1 MALVVGADRGENERG
16 RLGRRVAAIENDEAR
31 AAIDECGIKLRAAG
45 AVLAAEEIVRTGG
58 RNRLQEIGDRGEA
71 RGRGGRR
78 RALFVERAVPE
89 KGELGAVEGEVVDL
103 AVVELVG
110 ADHLG
115 RREKATTACAEPAIR
130 GERGMLGE
138 PSGDR
143 RGRDGMPVA
152 R

>member
-1 MALVVGADRGENERG
+1 MSAAVSVAVFCRSITTSRALS
-16 RLGRRVAAIENDEAR
+16 LI
-31 AAIDECGIKLRAAG
+31 ECGTGRCTELGAAS

-58 RNRLQEIGDRGEA
+58 RNRLQEICERGEA

-89 KGELGAVEGEVVDL
+89 KGELGAMEGEVVDL
-103 AVVELVG
+103 GVVELVG

-130 GERGMLGE
+130 GERGVLGE

-143 RGRDGMPVA
+143 GGRDGMPVA

>member
-1 MALVVGADRGENERG
+1 MALVVGADRGENERSRFGG
-16 RLGRRVAAIENDEAR
+16 RVLPLENDEAL

-45 AVLAAEEIVRTGG
+45 AVVAAEEIVRTGG
-58 RNRLQEIGDRGEA
+58 RNGLQEICERGEA

-89 KGELGAVEGEVVDL
+89 KGELGAMEGEVVDL
-103 AVVELVG
+103 GVVELVG

-115 RREKATTACAEPAIR
+115 WREKATTACAEPAIR

-143 RGRDGMPVA
+143 RGGDGMSMT

>member
-1 MALVVGADRGENERG
+1 MSAAVSVAVFCRSKTTSRALSLMNVEP
-16 RLGRRVAAIENDEAR
+16 VAAPSWE
-31 AAIDECGIKLRAAG
+31 LRAPSSRRKRF
-45 AVLAAEEIVRTGG
+45 VRTGG
-58 RNRLQEIGDRGEA
+58 RNRLQEICERGEA

-78 RALFVERAVPE
+78 RALLVERAVPE
-89 KGELGAVEGEVVDL
+89 KGELGAMEGEVVDL
-103 AVVELVG
+103 TMVELEG

-130 GERGMLGE
+130 GERGVLGE

-143 RGRDGMPVA
+143 GGRDGMPVA